1 LRAQIHTQRFLVKR
15 SFTIP
20 VHFPE
25 STVSSELPMSG
36 IFSTSAFAAI
46 GLASVIC
53 ATQALAESK
62 GIEVVMNQA
71 KIVKLSRDA
80 DTIVIG
86 NPMIADAAV
95 KDSRTIVITGKG
107 FGVTNFVVL
116 DASGSPVVDEQV
128 VVSRSVAETVRVYRR
143 AAVQTLSCTPFCES
157 AYKSDAELKAEQETA
172 AANN

>member
-1 LRAQIHTQRFLVKR
+1 
-15 SFTIP
+15 
-20 VHFPE
+20 
-25 STVSSELPMSG
+25 MSG
-36 IFSTSAFAAI
+36 IFSRSAFAALGI
-46 GLASVIC
+46 AAAVCS
-53 ATQALAESK
+53 TQALAENK

-86 NPMIADAAV
+86 NPLIADAAV

-116 DASGSPVVDEQV
+116 DAKGNAVVDEQV
-128 VVSRSVAETVRVYRR
+128 IVSRSVAETIRVYRR
-143 AAVQTLSCTPFCES
+143 ASVQTLSCTPFCES
-157 AYKSDAELKAEQETA
+157 AYKSEAEIKAEQETA

>member
-1 LRAQIHTQRFLVKR
+1 
-15 SFTIP
+15 
-20 VHFPE
+20 
-25 STVSSELPMSG
+25 MSG
-36 IFSTSAFAAI
+36 IFSRSAFAAI
-46 GLASVIC
+46 GFAAAVFS
-53 ATQALAESK
+53 APALAETK

-86 NPMIADAAV
+86 NPLIADAAV

-116 DASGSPVVDEQV
+116 DSKGNPVVDEQV
-128 VVSRSVAETVRVYRR
+128 IVSRSVAETIRIYRQ
-143 AAVQTLSCTPFCES
+143 ANVQTLSCTPFCES
-157 AYKSDAELKAEQETA
+157 AYKSEAELKAEQETA